1 MYKINVF
8 LVGIPFYYEGAISG
22 DTFCYS
28 NSAIKDKRSPWI
40 IGTISGTVRA
50 INCMCIF
57 YTRVCVQCVFGKK
70 KKGCVY
76 TVYMI

>member
-1 MYKINVF
+1 MYF

-40 IGTISGTVRA
+40 IDTISGTVRA
-50 INCMCIF
+50 INCMCIIL
-57 YTRVCVQCVFGKK
+57 YMTLCVCAMCVWKK